1 MGTAC
6 LPRSQQKTAT
16 EWSLAVR
23 KENPRLGVGNA
34 FADSTDPRLLNP
46 PSELSLASTLAAM
59 KWLFMDSDGSR
70 VSPFF
75 RLHLCSFSLNGVIGT
90 FASTRRAGRECTV
103 RHARHRMAGFTR
115 VTGLERGQPPSL
127 QYAWKRSP
135 CVRLQPPSA
144 VFSDWNAPGHRST
157 RCCRPDRRGV
167 VSRPVW
173 TAQKDSLLGSKQGD
187 PWVPGTSQGPMGF
200 HGKGDLAVPG
210 RRPQGSAARASRVSC
225 RARTQQGLPP
235 RECAATRRWT
245 DSPWFVPGTVA
256 FSRQDDMAAP
266 GLRPQGVAVQPSE
279 VSVPARLDRTN
290 RTLLQGVPW
299 QQTGTHGFLDKGG
312 VMIRRPCLAAW
323 STGSDWRTHR
333 PID

>member
-46 PSELSLASTLAAM
+46 PSELSLASTFAAM

-70 VSPFF
+70 FSPLF

-115 VTGLERGQPPSL
+115 VTGLERGQPPGLRYS
-127 QYAWKRSP
+127 WKRSL
-135 CVRLQPPSA
+135 CVRLQPPTA
-144 VFSDWNAPGHRST
+144 GFSDWNAPGHRST
-157 RCCRPDRRGV
+157 RFCRPDRRDV

-173 TAQKDSLLGSKQGD
+173 TAQKDSLLGSKQGTHGLLAPARD
-187 PWVPGTSQGPMGF
+187 PW
-200 HGKGDLAVPG
+200 
-210 RRPQGSAARASRVSC
+210 GSTAK
-225 RARTQQGLPP
+225 
-235 RECAATRRWT
+235 ATW
-245 DSPWFVPGTVA
+245 
-256 FSRQDDMAAP
+256 
-266 GLRPQGVAVQPSE
+266 
-279 VSVPARLDRTN
+279 
-290 RTLLQGVPW
+290 
-299 QQTGTHGFLDKGG
+299 
-312 VMIRRPCLAAW
+312 
-323 STGSDWRTHR
+323 
-333 PID
+333 